1 MDNSWKKIEDPD
13 QIEEIKK
20 ESQNRSILIFKHSTR
35 CSISAMAWDRLK
47 RNWKAEDSEKLSP
60 YYLDLIRYREL
71 SNEIAER
78 FAVEHESPQVLIIKN
93 GEATYH
99 ASHMG
104 IDYHTIISQA

>member
-1 MDNSWKKIEDPD
+1 MEKNWRKLENPD
-13 QIEEIKK
+13 QLEQVREE
-20 ESQNRSILIFKHSTR
+20 SHQRPILIFKHSTR
-35 CSISAMAWDRLK
+35 CSISAMAWDRLM
-47 RNWKAEDSEKLSP
+47 RNWKAEDSDKLSP

-71 SNEIAER
+71 SNQIAEI
-78 FAVEHESPQVLIIKN
+78 FDVEHESPQVLIIKN